1 MQVTPP
7 LPLLR
12 RVPSGVWTALAWCA
26 GLALTFLMRVRL
38 PGEAEPAYSPG
49 ALLYHWDGLSFLMV
63 ATALVVAGSILLDRR
78 PLRGLTLLLAASAV
92 ACMPLGVG
100 EIPSAQFLAVDAAL
114 YFIAATA
121 PRRTSIAAITMSL
134 ITLAGYLGTR
144 LLFGW
149 VVGTSAELAVAMTA
163 VIAWLVGRSVHQAHE
178 HAESLRVQATAQAI
192 TSERLRIARE
202 LHDMVAH
209 SIGII
214 ALQAGAARRVIDT
227 QPVRAREA
235 LGEIETVGR
244 ETLSGLR
251 RMLGALRHPEP
262 THPRETK
269 PTNRPKLAQP
279 PHSES
284 PDRSTP
290 ADQRPGVLPGQPAP
304 TEQRP
309 DAVPDQPARTEQR
322 PDAVPD
328 QPARTEQRPDALSS
342 RSMPVEKGPAQR
354 TQAELG
360 SRAPFGGSAV
370 VEESFGQCAPA
381 ELRSGESL
389 AGSAVAGVIEED
401 AGRCAPIELES
412 DGPFGGFASVEERP
426 DAAALSR
433 PASVEQGQDA
443 SDELGQHASLSQY
456 APVEPPQRTR
466 SDCPESGQTPPT
478 VPLGQPESGPTP
490 STAPLDP
497 DLAPLD
503 LAPLVPDLAPL
514 GPTLAPLVPGLAP
527 AGLAELE
534 RLAATTTAAGVQVQV
549 RWRGV
554 RRPLPPEIDMSAY
567 RIVQEAVTNVTRHAE
582 HPSCQV
588 TIDFGDDELAI
599 EVIDPAPSPHPGLSL
614 DPGAR
619 LASGGSSGLTLDPG
633 SRPASDGSV
642 GLTPDPGSR
651 LASDGSV
658 GLTPDPGPRFPS
670 GRSPALSSGRS
681 PGLSSGSGLALS
693 SDSSPG
699 SFPDPSR
706 GDTAAPALDLGA
718 AADCSSR
725 FGPRLDVSLSS
736 GSGSGLGAVP
746 AHSSGSGAGRGFGF
760 GGGRGRGRGRKAGGG
775 YGLVGM
781 RERVA
786 LLHGV
791 FSAGPRQEGG
801 FRVVA
806 RLPVPARVR

>member
-12 RVPSGVWTALAWCA
+12 RVPSGLWTALAWCA

-49 ALLYHWDGLSFLMV
+49 ALLYRWDGLSFLIV

-78 PLRGLTLLLAASAV
+78 PLPALTLLLAASAV
-92 ACMPLGVG
+92 ACMPLGVA
-100 EIPSAQFLAVDAAL
+100 EIPAAQFLAVDAAL

-163 VIAWLVGRSVHQAHE
+163 VIAWLVGRSVHQAHD
-178 HAESLRVQATAQAI
+178 HAESLRIQATTQAI

-251 RMLGALRHPEP
+251 RMVGALRHPEP
-262 THPRETK
+262 THPPETT
-269 PTNRPKLAQP
+269 PTTNPDPARPSQSEPSSHSALVDQQPGALLNPAQP
-279 PHSES
+279 PQSEPSGHSMPVDQQPAAL
-284 PDRSTP
+284 PDR
-290 ADQRPGVLPGQPAP
+290 PAP

-309 DAVPDQPARTEQR
+309 NASPNRSSPTE
-322 PDAVPD
+322 A
-328 QPARTEQRPDALSS
+328 
-342 RSMPVEKGPAQR
+342 GPAQH
-354 TQAELG
+354 TPVELG
-360 SRAPFGGSAV
+360 SGAPFSGPAV
-370 VEESFGQCAPA
+370 VEEGAGRYAPVEPRPGVPLDGPA
-381 ELRSGESL
+381 A
-389 AGSAVAGVIEED
+389 AGLVEEG
-401 AGRCAPIELES
+401 AGRCAPIESGS
-412 DGPFGGFASVEERP
+412 DGSFSGFASPEEGP
-426 DAAALSR
+426 DVVLDR
-433 PASVEQGQDA
+433 PAQVEQGQDA
-443 SDELGQHASLSQY
+443 LTGWSQRASLSQHAPFSRHGPFSQHASPGQHASVELSQG
-456 APVEPPQRTR
+456 TR
-466 SDCPESGQTPPT
+466 SDYPESGQAPSA
-478 VPLGQPESGPTP
+478 VPLGQPESGTAP
-490 STAPLDP
+490 STAPRGSG
-497 DLAPLD
+497 LAPLD
-503 LAPLVPDLAPL
+503 SGLASFD
-514 GPTLAPLVPGLAP
+514 PGLTP
-527 AGLAELE
+527 AGLADLE

-554 RRPLPPEIDMSAY
+554 RRSLPPEIDMSAY

-588 TIDFGDDELAI
+588 TIDFGNEELTI
-599 EVIDPAPSPHPGLSL
+599 EVIDPAPSPHPSL
-614 DPGAR
+614 PPNPSPA
-619 LASGGSSGLTLDPG
+619 LSSGL
-633 SRPASDGSV
+633 SPALS
-642 GLTPDPGSR
+642 
-651 LASDGSV
+651 
-658 GLTPDPGPRFPS
+658 S
-670 GRSPALSSGRS
+670 GAISGVSSSRSPALSSDSGSGLSVGAGSDLSSGRSLALSSGSEPGLSVGRS
-681 PGLSSGSGLALS
+681 PGPSLGSGLGPS
-693 SDSSPG
+693 
-699 SFPDPSR
+699 PDPSW
-706 GDTAAPALDLGA
+706 GVAAASALDLSVSAERG
-718 AADCSSR
+718 SR
-725 FGPRLDVSLSS
+725 FDPSSDAGLSL
-736 GSGSGLGAVP
+736 GSGPGLGAVP
-746 AHSSGSGAGRGFGF
+746 DHSSGSGAGRGFGF
-760 GGGRGRGRGRKAGGG
+760 GGGRGRKAGVG

-806 RLPVPARVR
+806 RLPAPARVR

>member
-12 RVPSGVWTALAWCA
+12 RVPSGLWTALAWCA

-38 PGEAEPAYSPG
+38 PGEAEPTYSPG
-49 ALLYHWDGLSFLMV
+49 ALLYRWDGLSFLIV

-78 PLRGLTLLLAASAV
+78 PLPALTLLLAASAV
-92 ACMPLGVG
+92 ACMPLGVA

-121 PRRTSIAAITMSL
+121 PRRTSITAIIMAL

-163 VIAWLVGRSVHQAHE
+163 VIAWLVGRSVHQAHD
-178 HAESLRVQATAQAI
+178 HAESLRIQATAQAI

-262 THPRETK
+262 PHPRETT
-269 PTNRPKLAQP
+269 PTTHPNPAQP
-279 PHSES
+279 SQSES
-284 PDRSTP
+284 SARSAPVDQQPGTLPIPAQPSQSELSGHSMPVNQQPGALPDR
-290 ADQRPGVLPGQPAP
+290 PAP

-309 DAVPDQPARTEQR
+309 DA
-322 PDAVPD
+322 
-328 QPARTEQRPDALSS
+328 SS
-342 RSMPVEKGPAQR
+342 NRS
-354 TQAELG
+354 
-360 SRAPFGGSAV
+360 
-370 VEESFGQCAPA
+370 
-381 ELRSGESL
+381 
-389 AGSAVAGVIEED
+389 
-401 AGRCAPIELES
+401 
-412 DGPFGGFASVEERP
+412 
-426 DAAALSR
+426 
-433 PASVEQGQDA
+433 
-443 SDELGQHASLSQY
+443 
-456 APVEPPQRTR
+456 APVEA
-466 SDCPESGQTPPT
+466 
-478 VPLGQPESGPTP
+478 GPAP
-490 STAPLDP
+490 STAPLGSG
-497 DLAPLD
+497 LAPLD
-503 LAPLVPDLAPL
+503 S
-514 GPTLAPLVPGLAP
+514 GLAP
-527 AGLAELE
+527 AGLADLE

-554 RRPLPPEIDMSAY
+554 RRSLPPEIDMSAY

-588 TIDFGDDELAI
+588 TIDFGDEELAI
-599 EVIDPAPSPHPGLSL
+599 EVIDPAPSPHPSL
-614 DPGAR
+614 PPNPS
-619 LASGGSSGLTLDPG
+619 LALSSGTI
-633 SRPASDGSV
+633 PA
-642 GLTPDPGSR
+642 L
-651 LASDGSV
+651 
-658 GLTPDPGPRFPS
+658 PS
-670 GRSPALSSGRS
+670 GPSLVLSSDRSPAPSSDSGSDLSAGSSSGLSSGRS
-681 PGLSSGSGLALS
+681 LALASDSGAGVSLGRSPGPSLDPGSGSS
-693 SDSSPG
+693 
-699 SFPDPSR
+699 PDPSR
-706 GDTAAPALDLGA
+706 GVAAAPALDLNPAVDPTSPFG
-718 AADCSSR
+718 SSS
-725 FGPRLDVSLSS
+725 DASLSR
-736 GSGSGLGAVP
+736 GSGPGFGAVT

-760 GGGRGRGRGRKAGGG
+760 GGGRGPGRGRKAGVG

-791 FSAGPRQEGG
+791 LSAGPRQEGG

-806 RLPVPARVR
+806 RLPAPARVR

>member
-12 RVPSGVWTALAWCA
+12 RVPSGLWTALAWCA

-49 ALLYHWDGLSFLMV
+49 ALLYHWDGLSFLIV
-63 ATALVVAGSILLDRR
+63 ATALVVAGSTLLARR
-78 PLRGLTLLLAASAV
+78 PLPALTLLLAASAV

-121 PRRTSIAAITMSL
+121 PRRTSIAAISMSL

-163 VIAWLVGRSVHQAHE
+163 VIAWLVGRSVHQAHV

-262 THPRETK
+262 AHPQETTPVTHLIPV
-269 PTNRPKLAQP
+269 RPPQ
-279 PHSES
+279 SES
-284 PDRSTP
+284 FGRSVS
-290 ADQRPGVLPGQPAP
+290 ADQQPGAVPNPARPSQSESSDRFLSADQQPGVLPIPAQPLQSESFGRSVSADQQSGVLPNPVRPLQSESFGRSMPVDQQPGALSDRPAP

-309 DAVPDQPARTEQR
+309 DAPV
-322 PDAVPD
+322 
-328 QPARTEQRPDALSS
+328 S
-342 RSMPVEKGPAQR
+342 RY
-354 TQAELG
+354 
-360 SRAPFGGSAV
+360 
-370 VEESFGQCAPA
+370 
-381 ELRSGESL
+381 
-389 AGSAVAGVIEED
+389 
-401 AGRCAPIELES
+401 
-412 DGPFGGFASVEERP
+412 ASV
-426 DAAALSR
+426 
-433 PASVEQGQDA
+433 G
-443 SDELGQHASLSQY
+443 
-456 APVEPPQRTR
+456 PPQRT
-466 SDCPESGQTPPT
+466 SHHPDSGQVPPA
-478 VPLGQPESGPTP
+478 VSLGPPQSGPAP
-490 STAPLDP
+490 STAPFDSG
-497 DLAPLD
+497 LAPFD
-503 LAPLVPDLAPL
+503 SGLVPL
-514 GPTLAPLVPGLAP
+514 GPDLAP
-527 AGLAELE
+527 AGLNDLE
-534 RLAATTTAAGVQVQV
+534 RLVATTAAAGVQVQV

-588 TIDFGDDELAI
+588 TVDFGDEELAI
-599 EVIDPAPSPHPGLSL
+599 EVIDPAPSPDPSLPL
-614 DPGAR
+614 DP
-619 LASGGSSGLTLDPG
+619 S
-633 SRPASDGSV
+633 
-642 GLTPDPGSR
+642 PDLCSN
-651 LASDGSV
+651 
-658 GLTPDPGPRFPS
+658 PGPDLCS
-670 GRSPALSSGRS
+670 DSS
-681 PGLSSGSGLALS
+681 PGLS

-699 SFPDPSR
+699 LSSGRSSGLSSGGSLDLSLDSGSGPSSDRSPGLSSDSYSGLSTGCSPGVSLGFGSGPSPDLSR
-706 GDTAAPALDLGA
+706 DIAAAPACDLEP
-718 AADCSSR
+718 AADRSS
-725 FGPRLDVSLSS
+725 PSVPSSVPSSDASLSS
-736 GSGSGLGAVP
+736 GSAPGLGAVP
-746 AHSSGSGAGRGFGF
+746 AHNSGSGA
-760 GGGRGRGRGRKAGGG
+760 
-775 YGLVGM
+775 
-781 RERVA
+781 
-786 LLHGV
+786 
-791 FSAGPRQEGG
+791 
-801 FRVVA
+801 
-806 RLPVPARVR
+806 